1 MQVESKFQSV
11 AMDEPK
17 MTSTRIA
24 TTNVKH
30 VARGAAIEGL
40 FRSVISFDSRP
51 G

>member
-1 MQVESKFQSV
+1 MQVEYKFPSV